1 MKGEN
6 NTGLQRT
13 LNTLDVLVVAFG
25 AMIGWGWVVSSGQ
38 WITTGGALGTAIAF
52 VIGGIMIYLVGL
64 TYAELTTA
72 MPKNGGAQNFSYA
85 AFGAT
90 GSFICTWAL
99 ILSYV
104 GVVCF
109 EAVSLPTIIQYIF
122 PGFQKGYLYTIMG
135 FDIYLSWLIIAILT
149 AAFIVYINI
158 KGTKVAAK
166 FQTILTIIIAGV
178 GIILVVASA
187 LNGDTDNIDSQMF
200 IGRNTDSIAS
210 NILKVSIMTPF
221 FLFGFDVIPQAAEEI
236 KIPLKKLGKIMLLS
250 IILAV
255 VFYALVVL
263 AVGYTMNKDEIHAAM
278 QGDGL
283 VTATAMEIAFNNT
296 TMAKVLI
303 IGGLCGIITSWNSFL
318 IGGSRILYSMSKSHM
333 IPKAFSRLHHK
344 YGTPIVSL
352 LLLGAISIF
361 SLFFGRVMLIWIV
374 DAANFACCLAYC
386 IVSMSFLVLRYKKPE
401 MPRPYRVKNGK
412 TIGTFA
418 VIMSGFM
425 AFMYIIPNTNCSLIW
440 QEWIIVGGWILCGIV
455 LAIRSKR
462 IYKEKFASGMNF

>member
-6 NTGLQRT
+6 NTELQQT

-52 VIGGIMIYLVGL
+52 IIGGIMIYLVGL

-85 AFGAT
+85 AFGPI
-90 GSFICTWAL
+90 GSFVCTWAL

-109 EAVSLPTIIQYIF
+109 EAVSFPTIIQYIW
-122 PGFQKGYLYTIMG
+122 PGFLKGYLYTIMG
-135 FDIYLSWLIIAILT
+135 FDIYLSWLIVAILT
-149 AAFIVYINI
+149 SAFIVYINI

-166 FQTILTIIIAGV
+166 FQTILTAIIAGV
-178 GIILVVASA
+178 GIILVAASA
-187 LNGDTDNIDSQMF
+187 LNGSPDNIRGQMF
-200 IGRNTDSIAS
+200 IGENSSSTIG
-210 NILKVSIMTPF
+210 NIMKVAIMTPF

-236 KIPLKKLGKIMLLS
+236 KMPLKRLGKMMILS
-250 IILAV
+250 IVLAV
-255 VFYALVVL
+255 GFYALVVL
-263 AVGYTMNKDEIHAAM
+263 AVGYAMNKEEINLAM
-278 QGDGL
+278 GGSGL
-283 VTATAMEIAFNNT
+283 VTATAMEVAFNST

-303 IGGLCGIITSWNSFL
+303 IGGLCGIVTSWNSFL
-318 IGGSRILYSMSKSHM
+318 IGGSRILFSMAKSHM
-333 IPKAFSRLHHK
+333 IPRTFSKLHHK
-344 YGTPIVSL
+344 YRTPVVSL
-352 LLLGAISIF
+352 LLLGVISII

-386 IVSMSFLVLRYKKPE
+386 IVSMSFLVLRYKKPD
-401 MPRPYRVKNGK
+401 MQRPYRVGNGK
-412 TIGTFA
+412 VIGVLA
-418 VIMSGFM
+418 VVMSGIM
-425 AFMYIIPNTNCSLIW
+425 ALMYIIPNTNCSLIW
-440 QEWIIVGGWILCGIV
+440 QEWIIVGSWILLGTF

-462 IYKEKFASGMNF
+462 LYREKFASGMER